1 MTGPIPPVLIVG
13 AGPTG
18 LTAACVL
25 WDLGVPCRVVDRRPG
40 PGIAPKGLVLWS
52 GALECLDRVGVAAR
66 LASSALPLAGASYW
80 SKGRRLAVAR
90 FGGLTGTAFPGP
102 LCVPQPVTERALHA
116 RLTELGGTVE
126 WETEATAVTV
136 ERAGASGTAESVT
149 VTLRSAAGGGE
160 ETVTVPWL
168 VASDGARSMIR
179 DSVGIPFEGHTFDRT
194 FLIGDGLLAGA
205 GAEAEVQHHITPD
218 GVLVIVPQ
226 PDGHRVFFDIEPEDG
241 DDRTEAPSE
250 ELLQRLLDERG
261 PGGLRL
267 HGTWWTSRF
276 RVHAKV
282 APRFRAGPVLLAGD
296 AVHAHT
302 TAGGQGLNTGIQ
314 DGYDLGW
321 KLASVVR
328 GCDPALLDSFEAE
341 RRPASVRAVANG
353 DQQTR
358 MWLLRSPAARFV
370 RDNVMRLLSAT
381 GLLERKA
388 LPLLAQLDL
397 DHSASPAVTDL
408 DGARAVPRALR
419 LGRRAPDAAL
429 TPVQG
434 TTARSLHAHLS
445 DGRHTLLI
453 HGDHTAGALA
463 AHAAATV
470 RTRGTADAIR
480 ILWLQPTDPAPGPA
494 STSGPAPAPDVASDP
509 AVHRGLG
516 WAVARERGVAFGGA
530 GAGAG
535 LPWCVYLRP
544 DGVVAARSGAAG
556 LDALLDLLPSRPP
569 HPAPVPAARS

>member
-1 MTGPIPPVLIVG
+1 MTATPVLVVG

-18 LTAACVL
+18 LSAACAL

-52 GALECLDRVGVAAR
+52 GALECLDRLGVAEK
-66 LASSALPLAGASYW
+66 LTGTALPLAGASYW
-80 SKGRRLAVAR
+80 SKGRRIAGVR

-102 LCVPQPVTERALHA
+102 LCVPQPVTERALLE

-136 ERAGASGTAESVT
+136 HRGGPEESVT
-149 VTLRSAAGGGE
+149 VTLSAGGAQ

-168 VASDGARSMIR
+168 VAADGARSLVR

-194 FLIGDGLLAGA
+194 FLIGDGRLEGA
-205 GAEAEVQHHITPD
+205 SEVAEVQHHITPD

-226 PDGHRVFFDIEPEDG
+226 PDGHRVFFDTEPDE
-241 DDRTEAPSE
+241 RTDPPSE

-282 APRFRAGPVLLAGD
+282 APRFREGPVLLAGD

-302 TAGGQGLNTGIQ
+302 TAGGQGLNTGVQ
-314 DGYDLGW
+314 DGYDVGW
-321 KLASVVR
+321 KLATVVR
-328 GCDPALLDSFEAE
+328 GGDPALLDSYEAE

-358 MWLLRSPAARFV
+358 MWLLRRPAARLL
-370 RDNVMRLLSAT
+370 RNTVMRVLSAT

-388 LPLLAQLDL
+388 IPLLAQLDL
-397 DHSASPAVTDL
+397 DHSGSPAVAASDAVA
-408 DGARAVPRALR
+408 GVPRTLKP
-419 LGRRAPDAAL
+419 GRRAPDAAL
-429 TPVQG
+429 APVRG
-434 TTARSLHAHLS
+434 TAATSLHDHLAA
-445 DGRHTLLI
+445 GRHTLLVY
-453 HGDHTAGALA
+453 GAGTAGEA
-463 AHAAATV
+463 AVRAAEAVRQRGVGDTAQVLWIQPADTAAAQV
-470 RTRGTADAIR
+470 PHEGGELI
-480 ILWLQPTDPAPGPA
+480 
-494 STSGPAPAPDVASDP
+494 
-509 AVHRGLG
+509 
-516 WAVARERGVAFGGA
+516 VARDQGRTLGSAGSPWVAY
-530 GAGAG
+530 
-535 LPWCVYLRP
+535 VRP
-544 DGVVAARSGAAG
+544 DGVVAARSAPAG
-556 LDALLDLLPSRPP
+556 LDALLARLPSREPLT
-569 HPAPVPAARS
+569 APVPSLRP

>member
-1 MTGPIPPVLIVG
+1 MTAAPVLVVG

-18 LTAACVL
+18 LSAACAL

-52 GALECLDRVGVAAR
+52 GALECLDRLGVAEK
-66 LASSALPLAGASYW
+66 LTGTALPLAGASYW
-80 SKGRRLAVAR
+80 SKGRRIAGVR

-102 LCVPQPVTERALHA
+102 LCVPQPVTERALLE

-136 ERAGASGTAESVT
+136 HRGGLEESVT
-149 VTLRSAAGGGE
+149 VTLSAGGVE

-168 VASDGARSMIR
+168 VAADGARSLVR

-194 FLIGDGLLAGA
+194 FLIGDGRLEGA
-205 GAEAEVQHHITPD
+205 SEEAEVQHHITPD

-226 PDGHRVFFDIEPEDG
+226 PDGHRVFFDTEPDE
-241 DDRTEAPSE
+241 RTDPPSE

-282 APRFRAGPVLLAGD
+282 APRFREGPVLLAGD

-302 TAGGQGLNTGIQ
+302 TAGGQGLNTGVQ
-314 DGYDLGW
+314 DGYDVGW
-321 KLASVVR
+321 KLATVVR
-328 GCDPALLDSFEAE
+328 GGDPALLDSYEAE

-358 MWLLRSPAARFV
+358 MWLLRRPAARLL
-370 RDNVMRLLSAT
+370 RNTVMRVLSAT

-388 LPLLAQLDL
+388 IPLLAQLDL
-397 DHSASPAVTDL
+397 DHSGSPAVAASDAVA
-408 DGARAVPRALR
+408 GVPRTLKP
-419 LGRRAPDAAL
+419 GRRAPDAAL
-429 TPVQG
+429 TPVHG
-434 TTARSLHAHLS
+434 TPATSLHDHLAA
-445 DGRHTLLI
+445 GRHTLLVY
-453 HGDHTAGALA
+453 GAGTAGEA
-463 AHAAATV
+463 AVRAAE
-470 RTRGTADAIR
+470 
-480 ILWLQPTDPAPGPA
+480 
-494 STSGPAPAPDVASDP
+494 
-509 AVHRGLG
+509 AV
-516 WAVARERGVAFGGA
+516 RERGAGDMAQVLWIQPADTAAAQVPHEGGELIVARDQDRTLGA
-530 GAGAG
+530 AAS
-535 LPWCVYLRP
+535 PWVAYVRP
-544 DGVVAARSGAAG
+544 DGVVAARSTPAG
-556 LDALLDLLPSRPP
+556 LDALLARLPSREALT
-569 HPAPVPAARS
+569 APVPSLRP

>member
-1 MTGPIPPVLIVG
+1 MTATPVLVVG

-18 LTAACVL
+18 LSAACAL

-52 GALECLDRVGVAAR
+52 GALECLDRLGVAEK
-66 LASSALPLAGASYW
+66 LTGTALPLAGASYW
-80 SKGRRLAVAR
+80 SKGRRIAGVR

-102 LCVPQPVTERALHA
+102 LCVPQPVTERALLE

-136 ERAGASGTAESVT
+136 HRGGPEESVT
-149 VTLRSAAGGGE
+149 VTLSAGGAQ

-168 VASDGARSMIR
+168 VAADGARSLVR

-194 FLIGDGLLAGA
+194 FLIGDGRLEGA
-205 GAEAEVQHHITPD
+205 PEVAEVQHHITPD

-226 PDGHRVFFDIEPEDG
+226 PDGHRVFFDTEPDE
-241 DDRTEAPSE
+241 RTDPPSE

-282 APRFRAGPVLLAGD
+282 APRFREGPVLLAGD

-302 TAGGQGLNTGIQ
+302 TAGGQGLNTGVQ
-314 DGYDLGW
+314 DGYDVGW
-321 KLASVVR
+321 KLATVVR
-328 GCDPALLDSFEAE
+328 GGDPALLDSYEAE

-358 MWLLRSPAARFV
+358 MWLLRRPAARLL
-370 RDNVMRLLSAT
+370 RNTVMRVLSAT

-388 LPLLAQLDL
+388 IPLLAQLDL
-397 DHSASPAVTDL
+397 DHSGSPAVAASDAVA
-408 DGARAVPRALR
+408 GVPRTLKP
-419 LGRRAPDAAL
+419 GRRAPDAAL
-429 TPVQG
+429 APVRG
-434 TTARSLHAHLS
+434 TAATSLHDHLAA
-445 DGRHTLLI
+445 GRHTLLVY
-453 HGDHTAGALA
+453 GAGTAGEA
-463 AHAAATV
+463 AV
-470 RTRGTADAIR
+470 R
-480 ILWLQPTDPAPGPA
+480 
-494 STSGPAPAPDVASDP
+494 VAE
-509 AVHRGLG
+509 AV
-516 WAVARERGVAFGGA
+516 RERGVGDTAQVLWIQPADTAAAQVLHEGGELIVARDQGRTLGAA
-530 GAGAG
+530 GS
-535 LPWCVYLRP
+535 PWVAYVRP
-544 DGVVAARSGAAG
+544 DGVVAARSAPAG
-556 LDALLDLLPSRPP
+556 LDALLARLPSREPLT
-569 HPAPVPAARS
+569 APVPSLRP